1 MFSRF
6 RTEKTTSIALAA
18 AMFFSVVAFAATP
31 RAHADDD
38 RSKCQHRIEKA
49 EAHYA
54 DAVRDHGE
62 RSEQAEHRRHELN
75 EERDRCYQTYHSWW
89 SSQDH
94 RWHNDRDW
102 DRDDHDRDHD
112 RDRDQH

>member
-1 MFSRF
+1 MFLRF
-6 RTEKTTSIALAA
+6 PTEKTTSIALAA

-49 EAHYA
+49 EARYS

-75 EERDRCYQTYHSWW
+75 EERERCYQSYHSWW
-89 SSQDH
+89 SSQDR

-112 RDRDQH
+112 RDHDQH